1 MSEQKEGG
9 GVVGDGEERKEQE
22 ASKKEASDTK
32 GRARQPWWPAALIVV
47 LGCAVVVLLILLL
60 LGVGVSRGPQ
70 SESSFKGDWKT
81 VMSKFQSRVSADD
94 KNAEDLVTKNDVS
107 GLIALVNQRIANVD
121 ATTQEILKLYPPAS
135 MDKLQAITLFYL
147 QSLKDQL
154 TSQNGVNNA
163 ALAGQPTTDLKKISD
178 QAASQARGMA
188 GLLGIELQKLGIT
201 LGPQP
206 APQPSSS
213 SASSSSAS
221 K

>member
-1 MSEQKEGG
+1 MEEVEGI
-9 GVVGDGEERKEQE
+9 EE
-22 ASKKEASDTK
+22 KKAPEKDDAMK
-32 GRARQPWWPAALIVV
+32 QPWWPAALIVV

-94 KNAEDLVTKNDVS
+94 KKAEDLVTKNDVS

-213 SASSSSAS
+213 SAS

>member
-1 MSEQKEGG
+1 
-9 GVVGDGEERKEQE
+9 VGDGEERKEQE

-178 QAASQARGMA
+178 QAAAQARGMA

>member
-22 ASKKEASDTK
+22 VSKKEASDTK
-32 GRARQPWWPAALIVV
+32 GGARQPWWPAALIVV

-94 KNAEDLVTKNDVS
+94 KKAEDLVTKNDVS

-213 SASSSSAS
+213 SAS

>member
-1 MSEQKEGG
+1 VSEQKEGG

-22 ASKKEASDTK
+22 VSKKEASDTK
-32 GRARQPWWPAALIVV
+32 GGARQPWWPAALIVV

-163 ALAGQPTTDLKKISD
+163 ALAGQPITDLKKISD

-213 SASSSSAS
+213 SAS